1 MVYSTILEA
10 AAAQASG
17 TNIVTGSGGDSRIQT
32 SPNHRYIEKLAVVGS
47 SAAGNASVKLYFGL
61 RYIGQFYNT
70 TSGAVVGKEAG
81 DFQHLGID
89 AGVIQPG
96 EQLIVETGVV
106 SATNKLT
113 VTLDIRE
120 LPV

>member
-1 MVYSTILEA
+1 MVFATIFEA

-17 TNIVTGSGGDSRIQT
+17 TNLVTGTGGNPRIQT
-32 SPNHRYIEKLAVVGS
+32 SEKHRYIQKLAVAGS
-47 SAAGNASVKLYFGL
+47 SAAGNASVKIFFGT
-61 RYIGQFYNT
+61 RFIGEFYNT

-81 DFQHLGID
+81 DFQALGMG

-106 SATNKLT
+106 STTNKLA
-113 VTLDIRE
+113 VTLDIKDM
-120 LPV
+120 PF